1 MKSRTAL
8 LLACALPFSGERLAS
23 ALDFNVDI
31 SSYNYSNSVVS
42 YGVSVHLDADFS
54 DFNDFVDGFTV
65 TSPDG
70 MFSLSVSAESLSA
83 SQGFLFPNFPAATT
97 AVYGDWTLE
106 QTIIGLPLDSQI
118 FRVSS
123 AGLSAAD
130 YRPAQIT
137 SPSFRATGVSPQPNI
152 TFSGPP
158 GATDIGI
165 GLSPETGTY
174 PNGGFAFLPANA
186 SQHTP
191 PFQLSAGLN
200 EVYVIYYLPAGNPD
214 KVVIESPSDV
224 AWNAVF
230 SRACLAFSEFTVD
243 GAELRLLGPERI
255 GAQFRWSFATEA
267 GRTYDVLYKDD
278 LNSATWLPLQ
288 TINGDGSVKS
298 FTVTPGQS
306 ARFFQVARR

>member
-1 MKSRTAL
+1 MKSRTAIL
-8 LLACALPFSGERLAS
+8 LTCVLLFIGERLSS

-31 SSYNYSNSVVS
+31 SSYNYSNSIVS

-54 DFNDFVDGFTV
+54 DFDELVDGFVV

-70 MFSLSVSAESLSA
+70 TFSLSVSTESFSA
-83 SQGFLFPNFPAATT
+83 SQGFLFPNFPAAT
-97 AVYGDWTLE
+97 AAIYGEWTLE
-106 QTIIGLPLDSQI
+106 QTVIGLPFDSQT

-123 AGLSAAD
+123 AGLSVAD

-137 SPSFRATGVSPQPNI
+137 SPSFRATGVSPQQII
-152 TFSGPP
+152 TFAGPA
-158 GATDIGI
+158 GATQIGI

-174 PNGGFAFLPANA
+174 PNGGFAFLTANA

-200 EVYVIYYLPAGNPD
+200 KVYVIYYLPAGEPE
-214 KVVIESPSDV
+214 KVAIESPSDV

-243 GAELRLLGPERI
+243 GSELRLLGLERV
-255 GAQFRWSFATEA
+255 GAQFRWSFASEA

-278 LNSATWLPLQ
+278 LNSATWLTLQ
-288 TINGDGSVKS
+288 TINGDGGAKS
-298 FTVTPGQS
+298 FTVTPDQS
-306 ARFFQVARR
+306 ARFFQVMRR

>member
-1 MKSRTAL
+1 MKSRTAIL
-8 LLACALPFSGERLAS
+8 LTCTLLFCGERLAS

-54 DFNDFVDGFTV
+54 DFDDFVDGFVV

-70 MFSLSVSAESLSA
+70 RFSLSVNTDSFSA
-83 SQGFLFPNFPAATT
+83 SQGFLFPNFPAATA
-97 AVYGDWTLE
+97 AVYGVWTLE
-106 QTIIGLPLDSQI
+106 QTIIGIPLDSQT

-123 AGLSAAD
+123 AGLSVAD

-137 SPSFRATGVSPQPNI
+137 SPSFRATGVSPQPII

-158 GATDIGI
+158 GATSIGI

-174 PNGGFAFLPANA
+174 PNGGFAFLPGNA

-200 EVYVIYYLPAGNPD
+200 EVYVIYYLPAGNPE
-214 KVVIESPSDV
+214 KVIIESPSGV

-230 SRACLAFSEFTVD
+230 SRACLAFSEFTVG
-243 GAELRLLGPERI
+243 GAELRLLGPERV
-255 GAQFRWSFATEA
+255 GEQFRWSFATES

-278 LNSATWLPLQ
+278 LNSATWLTLQ
-288 TINGDGSVKS
+288 TINGDGGTKS
-298 FTVTPGQS
+298 FTVTPGQP
-306 ARFFQVARR
+306 ARFFQVAQR

>member
-8 LLACALPFSGERLAS
+8 FLTCALLSIGERLAS

-31 SSYNYSNSVVS
+31 SSYNYSNSIVS

-54 DFNDFVDGFTV
+54 DFDDFVDGFIV

-70 MFSLSVSAESLSA
+70 MFSLFVSTDSLSA
-83 SQGFLFPNFPAATT
+83 SLGFLFPNFPAATA
-97 AVYGDWTLE
+97 AVYGNWTLE
-106 QTIIGLPLDSQI
+106 QTIIGLPLDSQT

-137 SPSFRATGVSPQPNI
+137 SPSFQSTGISPQPII

-158 GATDIGI
+158 DALDIGI
-165 GLSPETGTY
+165 SLSPETGTY

-191 PFQLSAGLN
+191 PFPLSAGLN
-200 EVYVIYYLPAGNPD
+200 EVYVIYYLPAGNPE
-214 KVVIESPSDV
+214 KVVIESPSGV

-230 SRACLAFSEFTVD
+230 SRACLAFSEFTV
-243 GAELRLLGPERI
+243 GGTELRLLGPERI
-255 GAQFRWSFATEA
+255 GAQFRWSFASET
-267 GRTYDVLYKDD
+267 GRIYDVLYKDD
-278 LNSATWLPLQ
+278 LNSATWLTLQ
-288 TINGDGSVKS
+288 TISGDGGIKS
-298 FTVTPGQS
+298 FTVTPGQP
-306 ARFFQVARR
+306 ARFFQVSRR